1 MLLQN
6 SSNIPDVGW
15 YWSCVQ
21 IDVAVLPIEGYR
33 PSLDIINGLVQAR
46 RRLRKADR
54 THTHESARKMF
65 LRNPS
70 TCQRGCH
77 RSFTGRMDLCPSVS
91 AQYSNASSD
100 SLWKDIQSNSP
111 DACCCK
117 TLQTYPMWG
126 GIGHAFK

>member
-6 SSNIPDVGW
+6 CSNRAEVGW
-15 YWSCVQ
+15 YWSRVQ

-33 PSLDIINGLVQAR
+33 PSLDIVNGMVHAR

-54 THTHESARKMF
+54 THTNKRTRKAF

-91 AQYSNASSD
+91 AQYSNASSGPRRY
-100 SLWKDIQSNSP
+100 DIQSNSP

-117 TLQTYPMWG
+117 TVQTDP
-126 GIGHAFK
+126 K